1 MTDGLWRCEFGYQ
14 MRDVRV
20 EERDAE
26 NECISVHAGRM
37 QGVRDKVEHETLVF
51 EFIVRSE
58 H

>member
-14 MRDVRV
+14 MPDVRV

-26 NECISVHAGRM
+26 NECISVYAGRM

>member
-1 MTDGLWRCEFGYQ
+1 